1 MRGYQAFTLGDWL
14 GAEEKI
20 ARLAFNSW
28 FADLSTTQKS
38 YIKKQIE
45 LKKNRGYFSE
55 WLTENLVLG
64 MERKRSI
71 TYHVDPRNVR
81 GETI

>member
-1 MRGYQAFTLGDWL
+1 MRGHRAFTLGDWL

-55 WLTENLVLG
+55 WLTEKLVLG
-64 MERKRSI
+64 MVS
-71 TYHVDPRNVR
+71 
-81 GETI
+81 